1 MVSPMT
7 AVSTR
12 VSTRLSE
19 DPRTAKYSANIEV
32 SADRGMVTLTGSVPS
47 EDVRDAAEE
56 IARDTPGVISVI
68 TELKVEK

>member
-7 AVSTR
+7 EISTR
-12 VSTRLSE
+12 VSHRLSE
-19 DPRTAKYSANIEV
+19 DPRTADYSANIEV
-32 SADRGMVTLTGSVPS
+32 SADRGMVSLTGKVPS
-47 EDVRDAAEE
+47 EEIRDAAEE